1 MKGSQA
7 WEELEL
13 LIMAMIIKEI
23 FGVTMQVYINR

>member
-7 WEELEL
+7 WKELEL

-23 FGVTMQVYINR
+23 FGLTMQVYC